1 MGQRFLTGDKA
12 DFFSQAPKRFL
23 LEDSGRSQEPGEQT
37 SHTPAAG
44 RKGHD
49 QWISTLGIP
58 WEAFFLKKVSGPSQG
73 QLNPN
78 V

>member
-12 DFFSQAPKRFL
+12 DFFPRHRL
-23 LEDSGRSQEPGEQT
+23 VLEDSGRSQEHREQT

-44 RKGHD
+44 RQGHD

-58 WEAFFLKKVSGPSQG
+58 WEAFFFFFF
-73 QLNPN
+73 
-78 V
+78 